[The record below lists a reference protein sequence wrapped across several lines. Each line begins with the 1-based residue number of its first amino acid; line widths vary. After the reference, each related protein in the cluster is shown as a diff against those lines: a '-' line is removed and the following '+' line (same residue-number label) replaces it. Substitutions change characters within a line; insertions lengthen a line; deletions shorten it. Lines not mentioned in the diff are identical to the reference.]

1 MAMKLLLF
9 DVDGTLIHSGGAGRR
24 AMHMAFEEI
33 YGIEDGFKNIS
44 MYGMTDPLILKKAL
58 ANHGLEWR
66 KQDEERFKNLY
77 IKYLSTEIYTSL
89 PQKRIMPGTV
99 ELLDTISQR
108 ENLIRGLLTGN
119 WEKGAKIKLGFFKL
133 NHYFELG
140 AFADDSEIRE
150 DLVPI
155 AVKRCEKLREIELK
169 PEDVY
174 VNGDTPL
181 DILCAKPHGARTLV
195 VATGIH
201 TKEELLAENPDS
213 FFPDLTDTTEI
224 MKIFS

>member
-1 MAMKLLLF
+1 
-9 DVDGTLIHSGGAGRR
+9 
-24 AMHMAFEEI
+24 MHRAFEEI
-33 YGIEDGFKNIS
+33 YGIEDGFKDIS
-44 MYGMTDPLILKKAL
+44 MYGMTDPLILKEAL

-66 KQDEERFKNLY
+66 KQDEERFKRLY
-77 IKYLSTEIYTSL
+77 ITYLTTGIQAPL

-99 ELLDTISQR
+99 ELLDAVSHR
-108 ENLIRGLLTGN
+108 ENLVRGLLTGN
-119 WEKGAKIKLGFFKL
+119 WEQGAKIKLGFFKL

-150 DLVPI
+150 DLVPV
-155 AVKRCEKLREIELK
+155 AVKRCEETREVKLK

-174 VNGDTPL
+174 VIGDTPL
-181 DILCAKPHGARTLV
+181 DILCAQPHGARTIV

-201 TKEELLAENPDS
+201 TKEDLLAEKPDH
-213 FFPDLTDTTEI
+213 FFPDLTDTAEI